1 MGLRVVPPA
10 VRKLIDALNAKLDKT
25 VEKVADSDLKEKDK

>member
-1 MGLRVVPPA
+1 MGLRVVPPV